1 MGKYRANGSAMVGI
15 KIRNEGVS
23 KAFIKIEN
31 TRATSI
37 CNAGDFVKKGV
48 LIFPHYFFFLMIG

>member
-1 MGKYRANGSAMVGI
+1 MVGI

>member
-1 MGKYRANGSAMVGI
+1 MVGI

-23 KAFIKIEN
+23 NKKRRRIKAFIKIEN

-48 LIFPHYFFFLMIG
+48 LVFPRYFIFL